1 MAVVPLIAAFHP
13 MAARIAARTKQPGRS
28 RGLSPA
34 AGCSGFGERFHMD
47 GHHLILGQLTDVI
60 TGETLAD
67 THDERYR
74 QKLARLLV
82 EKKGY
87 RRNEIHPRQSLA
99 VRAGSQRAMVK
110 IDFVVALEDRHAMIV
125 KYGPGSIVTRHRSAL
140 AASRLLAPYQIP
152 VVVATNGEDA
162 DVLDGSTGRV
172 IGRGLEALPDRKQL
186 LEAIAAATFELIS
199 PRRAQVESRLF
210 YAYEVDDACPCDD
223 TICRL

>member
-1 MAVVPLIAAFHP
+1 MN
-13 MAARIAARTKQPGRS
+13 
-28 RGLSPA
+28 
-34 AGCSGFGERFHMD
+34 
-47 GHHLILGQLTDVI
+47 GHHLILGELTDTI

-67 THDERYR
+67 THDERHR

-87 RRNEIHPRQSLA
+87 RRSDIHPRQSLIA
-99 VRAGSQRAMVK
+99 RAGSHQAMVK
-110 IDFVVALEDRHAMIV
+110 IDFLVTLQDRFSMIV

-162 DVLDGSTGRV
+162 DVLDGYTGRV
-172 IGRGLEALPDRKQL
+172 IDRGLEALPDRERLQ
-186 LEAIAAATFELIS
+186 AIIATAAFEPIS
-199 PRRAQVESRLF
+199 PHRAQMESRLF
-210 YAYEVDDACPCDD
+210 YAYEVNDACPCDD

>member
-1 MAVVPLIAAFHP
+1 MN
-13 MAARIAARTKQPGRS
+13 
-28 RGLSPA
+28 
-34 AGCSGFGERFHMD
+34 
-47 GHHLILGQLTDVI
+47 GHHLILGELTDTL

-82 EKKGY
+82 ENKGY
-87 RRNEIHPRQSLA
+87 RRSDIHPRQSLVA
-99 VRAGSQRAMVK
+99 RAGSHQAMIT
-110 IDFVVALEDRHAMIV
+110 IDFVVKLQDRLSMIV

-162 DVLDGSTGRV
+162 DVLDGFTGRV
-172 IGRGLEALPDRKQL
+172 IDHGLEAMPDRKRL
-186 LEAIAAATFELIS
+186 LRIIATAAFEPI
-199 PRRAQVESRLF
+199 PPHRAQMESRLF
-210 YAYEVDDACPCDD
+210 YAYEVNGACPCDE